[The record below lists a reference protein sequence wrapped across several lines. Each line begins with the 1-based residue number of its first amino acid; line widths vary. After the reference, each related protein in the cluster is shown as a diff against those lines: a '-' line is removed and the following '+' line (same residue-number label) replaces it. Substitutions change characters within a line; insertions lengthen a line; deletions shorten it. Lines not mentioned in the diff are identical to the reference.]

1 MAFYPSIEREHY
13 KYCGTWQNTDPSLP
27 DTMIGSWNTSYFE
40 VVFTGTVLTLH
51 FAKRSYFDITLDGVT
66 EKERLAD
73 STLTLHTA
81 EGRHILRLLNGDR
94 TRRVYFDGITLPDD
108 ESLAPAPRKK
118 HYIEFVGDSISD
130 NGESFSFH
138 VGDRN
143 DWDFAIKA
151 RSAMALQCERGAW
164 RRTVSEG
171 FSVFPHILGMEEVF
185 FKTVCPDDFLGYED
199 ITELYHEWCRG
210 DFDIDFDAMT
220 YKPDIV
226 FIFLGTNDD
235 LYDSCRP
242 LGYVESFVE
251 HYVSFVGNIRRVYGE
266 DTEFCILQG
275 LTNSNG
281 GEDITRYEGI
291 RRAVAALHKAYPGKI
306 RFLDRDL
313 IESWQ
318 IDISPDGTHPSSLG
332 YAQLTDVLAPLL
344 LQMYP

>member
-1 MAFYPSIEREHY
+1 MAFYPSTERSHY
-13 KYCGTWQNTDPSLP
+13 KYCGTWQNTDSSHP

-40 VVFTGTVLTLH
+40 VIFTGTTVTLH
-51 FAKRSYFDITLDGVT
+51 FSERSYFDITLDGIT
-66 EKERLAD
+66 EKECYAD
-73 STLTLHTA
+73 STLTLHTT
-81 EGRHILRLLNGDR
+81 EGTHTLRLLNGDR
-94 TRRVYFDGITLPDD
+94 TRRVYFNGISLPDG
-108 ESLAPAPRKK
+108 ETLAPAPGKR
-118 HYIEFVGDSISD
+118 HYIEFIGDSISD

-151 RSAMALQCERGAW
+151 RSAMALQCNRGSW
-164 RRTVSEG
+164 RKTVSEG

-185 FKTVCPDDFLGYED
+185 FKTVCPDDFLGYQD
-199 ITELYHEWCRG
+199 INQLYTEWCRG

-235 LYDSCRP
+235 LYDNCRSK
-242 LGYVESFVE
+242 GYVESFVE
-251 HYVSFVGNIRRVYGE
+251 HYVSFVSDIRRVYS
-266 DTEFCILQG
+266 DATEFCILQG

-281 GEDITRYEGI
+281 GSDITRYEAI
-291 RRAVAALHKAYPGKI
+291 DKAAAALQQTYPGKV
-306 RFLDRDL
+306 RFINRAM

-344 LQMYP
+344 RQMYP